1 MNHISISTDKSKLDL
16 AVIHEFLSRSY
27 WAAGIPLEVVKK
39 SIEHSLCF
47 GLYYGSEQVGFARV
61 ISDFATFAYLA
72 DVFILEAH
80 RGRGLAK
87 RLMGEIMSHPELQG
101 LRKFSLSTKDAHDL
115 YRQFGFAEL
124 LRPDRQMEI
133 LKLEIYKPKE

>member
-1 MNHISISTDKSKLDL
+1 MNHLSISTDKSKLDL

-47 GLYYGSEQVGFARV
+47 GVYDGSEQVGFARV

-87 RLMGEIMSHPELQG
+87 RLMREIMSHPELQG
-101 LRKFSLSTKDAHDL
+101 LRKFTLSTKDAHDL
-115 YRQFGFAEL
+115 YRQFGFTEL